1 MSTFLLLTGKF
12 VITGGADGS
21 VFISK
26 ALPDRLAIPAPP
38 VPESGPVY
46 DVDSPDE
53 SMQHDEVRKPHA
65 ASDYCRSGSCVLLL
79 RMMSMIAH
87 RGAVLGV
94 AIPDGR
100 LIFVADRG
108 TCEEGG

>member
-1 MSTFLLLTGKF
+1 MAIFLLLAGKF

-21 VFISK
+21 VFISS

-53 SMQHDEVRKPHA
+53 SMQHDEVRKA
-65 ASDYCRSGSCVLLL
+65 CRIRQIQHHDVVDVIDC
-79 RMMSMIAH
+79 
-87 RGAVLGV
+87 
-94 AIPDGR
+94 PWC
-100 LIFVADRG
+100 LIRVHVP
-108 TCEEGG
+108 